1 MVLVG
6 FFLLASPAESP
17 LGCKLLPEGSRQEL
31 GLLQGWTRAARPGQD
46 LQDIPASM
54 QGQGVLVDVG
64 CSPALTILGGFH
76 PGGRGLGKEAIPRDE
91 GKVGSNRMG
100 FVSF

>member
-1 MVLVG
+1 
-6 FFLLASPAESP
+6 
-17 LGCKLLPEGSRQEL
+17 
-31 GLLQGWTRAARPGQD
+31 
-46 LQDIPASM
+46 M

-76 PGGRGLGKEAIPRDE
+76 PGGRGLGKEVIPRDE